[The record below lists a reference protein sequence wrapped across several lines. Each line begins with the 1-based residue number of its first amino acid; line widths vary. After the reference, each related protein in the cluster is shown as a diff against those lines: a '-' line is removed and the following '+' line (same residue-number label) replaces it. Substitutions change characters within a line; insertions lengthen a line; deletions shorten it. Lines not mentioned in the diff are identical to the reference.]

1 MEGARTKRGEFSLWC
16 REGVSLEEESFM
28 EEGILMDQSEQRV
41 ACLVSSVGLAWCL
54 RFME

>member
-16 REGVSLEEESFM
+16 REGVSLEEEGFM